1 MNIKDLQYYVS
12 LTQLK
17 NFSLVAA
24 QFHVSQPTI
33 SAAIRRL
40 ETELK
45 TQLLIRANPHLPV
58 ALHHDRDSSP
68 TTRQS
73 DPIRAPT
80 DVPRSCPHH
89 NRSTCYRDAANP

>member
-58 ALHHDRDSSP
+58 AL
-68 TTRQS
+68 TTTGIQVQR
-73 DPIRAPT
+73 
-80 DVPRSCPHH
+80 H
-89 NRSTCYRDAANP
+89 ANQILLEHQLMCQ

>member
-45 TQLLIRANPHLPV
+45 TQLLIRANPTYPWH
-58 ALHHDRDSSP
+58 SP
-68 TTRQS
+68 RPGFKSNDT
-73 DPIRAPT
+73 PIR
-80 DVPRSCPHH
+80 S
-89 NRSTCYRDAANP
+89 Y